1 MILLLIAYLL
11 TLFALIGLVL
21 IFEKQPTKLNK
32 VFIQYSMVQLWVLQT
47 TLIVFAILSISNP
60 VLLYIVSVVGGILT
74 ANDIVKV
81 YNALVKDSLSELHK
95 H

>member
-11 TLFALIGLVL
+11 TLFAMVGLVL
-21 IFEKQPTKLNK
+21 IFQKQPTKLNK

-47 TLIVFAILSISNP
+47 TLIVLAILSISNP
-60 VLLYIVSVVGGILT
+60 VLLYIVSVAGGILT

-81 YNALVKDSLSELHK
+81 YNALVKDSLSNLHK

>member
-11 TLFALIGLVL
+11 TLFAMVGLVL
-21 IFEKQPTKLNK
+21 IFQKQPTKLNK
-32 VFIQYSMVQLWVLQT
+32 VLIQYSMVQLWVLQT
-47 TLIVFAILSISNP
+47 TLIIFAILSISNP
-60 VLLYIVSVVGGILT
+60 VLLYIVSITGGILT

-81 YNALVKDSLSELHK
+81 YNALVKDSLSNLYK

>member
-1 MILLLIAYLL
+1 MILLVIAYLL
-11 TLFALIGLVL
+11 TLFAMVGLVL
-21 IFEKQPTKLNK
+21 IFQKQPTKLNK

-47 TLIVFAILSISNP
+47 TLIVLAILSISNP
-60 VLLYIVSVVGGILT
+60 VLLYIVSVAGGILT

-81 YNALVKDSLSELHK
+81 YNALVKDSLSNLHK

>member
-1 MILLLIAYLL
+1 MILLIIAYLL
-11 TLFALIGLVL
+11 TLFAMVGLVL
-21 IFEKQPTKLNK
+21 IFQKQPTKLNK

-60 VLLYIVSVVGGILT
+60 VLLYIVSVTGGILT

>member
-11 TLFALIGLVL
+11 TLFAMVGLVL
-21 IFEKQPTKLNK
+21 IFQKQPTKLNK
-32 VFIQYSMVQLWVLQT
+32 LFIQYSMVQLWVLQT

-60 VLLYIVSVVGGILT
+60 VLLYIVSVAGGILT
-74 ANDIVKV
+74 ANDLVKV

>member
-1 MILLLIAYLL
+1 MILLILAYLL
-11 TLFALIGLVL
+11 TLAALVGLVL

-60 VLLYIVSVVGGILT
+60 VLLYIVSVAGGILT

>member
-1 MILLLIAYLL
+1 MV
-11 TLFALIGLVL
+11 GLVL
-21 IFEKQPTKLNK
+21 IFQKQPTKLNK

-47 TLIVFAILSISNP
+47 TLIVLAILSISNP
-60 VLLYIVSVVGGILT
+60 VLLYIVSVAGGILT

-81 YNALVKDSLSELHK
+81 YNALVKDSLSNLHK